1 MPIHPD
7 EIEWQQLGSVDVL
20 RAELAAR
27 QPQALAIRAVP
38 NRRVAD
44 AVAARAWI
52 QGDGGPSTVGAWR
65 SGRGQL
71 EGIEPEEIWGLAGS
85 LGYDAHITWSG
96 PEAID
101 GIDVLM
107 RRRIHETQ
115 PVWAGW
121 QRLARA
127 DRALPLERLTND
139 LRRGESVER
148 LEPLLREYVRDRLP
162 GHMVPSSIVVLDA
175 LPLTPNGKI
184 DRQALRLRDP
194 LAPGV
199 RRRDHAPPRTPL
211 EEVLA
216 DMARDPSARK
226 GGRARQLFRAWG
238 TLASRHATRVAHP

>member
-1 MPIHPD
+1 MAAA
-7 EIEWQQLGSVDVL
+7 WQRG
-20 RAELAAR
+20 RASCGAGA
-27 QPQALAIRAVP
+27 QPEALAIRAVP

-127 DRALPLERLTND
+127 DRGATARTAAP
-139 LRRGESVER
+139 RR
-148 LEPLLREYVRDRLP
+148 
-162 GHMVPSSIVVLDA
+162 
-175 LPLTPNGKI
+175 K
-184 DRQALRLRDP
+184 
-194 LAPGV
+194 
-199 RRRDHAPPRTPL
+199 RRTAG
-211 EEVLA
+211 A
-216 DMARDPSARK
+216 AA
-226 GGRARQLFRAWG
+226 A
-238 TLASRHATRVAHP
+238 